1 MMHLNTD
8 FKFHDT
14 FIFIGLTESNN
25 LANPSHKLLQNIHNS
40 GNAFHLISYKSNRK
54 AYVNKEIIS

>member
-14 FIFIGLTESNN
+14 FLFIGLIESNN

-40 GNAFHLISYKSNRK
+40 GNAFNFYKSNRK
-54 AYVNKEIIS
+54 GYVNKEIIS